1 VNIIINN
8 FDSIKSLKVNNIV
21 LELIA
26 SLYTI
31 IIGITMLGMWFLLLI
46 KREVPDLKTKPTQIF
61 FHLVAEFLTAVMLII
76 GGIGFIM
83 NQPWGMAL
91 FFIAIGMVIYSTIN
105 AAGFYGQLKD
115 WPMFI
120 ILIVFTIFSLLI
132 TSLIVFIEF
141 QIF

>member
-1 VNIIINN
+1 VI
-8 FDSIKSLKVNNIV
+8 NIV

-61 FHLVAEFLTAVMLII
+61 FHLVAEFLTAVTLII

-83 NQPWGMAL
+83 NQPWGMAI

-132 TSLIVFIEF
+132 TSMILLIEF
-141 QIF
+141 HIL

>member
-1 VNIIINN
+1 V
-8 FDSIKSLKVNNIV
+8 KYIV

-26 SLYTI
+26 SIYTI
-31 IIGITMLGMWFLLLI
+31 LIGITMLGMWFFLLI

-61 FHLVAEFLTAVMLII
+61 FHLIAEFITAVMLIL

-83 NQPWGMAL
+83 NQPWGMAI
-91 FFIAIGMVIYSTIN
+91 FFIAIGMAIYSTVN

-120 ILIVFTIFSLLI
+120 TLMVFTIISLFFA
-132 TSLIVFIEF
+132 TLIVIIEF